1 MTNLVVTACY
11 FFVLPVSV
19 SEVEALYELF
29 KSISS
34 LVVDDGLIN
43 KVTDN
48 LIAVDSFAPR
58 GRILKACCIVT

>member
-1 MTNLVVTACY
+1 MTNLAALANFCKIV
-11 FFVLPVSV
+11 FFFIPVSV

-34 LVVDDGLIN
+34 SVVDDGLIN

-48 LIAVDSFAPR
+48 LIAVDYLVARS
-58 GRILKACCIVT
+58 